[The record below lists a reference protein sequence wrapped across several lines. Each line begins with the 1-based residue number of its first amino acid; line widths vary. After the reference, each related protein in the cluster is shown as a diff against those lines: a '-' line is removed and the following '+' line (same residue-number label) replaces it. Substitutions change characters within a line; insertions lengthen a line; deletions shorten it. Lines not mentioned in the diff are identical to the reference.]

1 MAALGPRLVIA
12 GTASGVGKTTVCTGI
27 LAALARRG
35 LKAAGAKIGP
45 DFIDPGYHAAAC
57 GRPPRNLDAWMC
69 GLERMPSLAARAADG
84 QDLLV
89 MEGVMGL
96 FDGAA
101 DGTASSSADVARVLR
116 APVILV
122 VDASAMAASAGA
134 IVHGFASFD
143 PSVTVSGIV
152 FNRVGSDGHET
163 MLKEAVAGL
172 GIPVVGALRRDDRFS
187 WRDRHL
193 GLVPVSEDPLGVRS
207 SLDRLASAIEA
218 CVDLDAV
225 VAVARS
231 AEPLEAS
238 PLEAPKEIGPS
249 RIAVAGGPA
258 FSFTYTDTVETLRA
272 AGAEVVSFDPLVDE
286 ALPYSNP
293 SLQAGRPAAH
303 AASHDGGEPDGGELD
318 GLFIGGGFP
327 EIYAPALSANRRLL
341 DGIRREVAGGL
352 VTWAECGG
360 LLVLCESLDGHPLA
374 GVLAAQ
380 AEMTST
386 LTLGYR
392 TAVTTTQS
400 PLGPD
405 GTVLRG
411 HEFHYSRVTPA
422 GSALAMRA
430 RFGEGHDGYATENL
444 IATYLHYHPGASTAP
459 LESFAA
465 KAALRRASRR
475 AGLG

>member
-1 MAALGPRLVIA
+1 MTTLGPRLVIA
-12 GTASGVGKTTVCTGI
+12 GTSSGVGKTTVCTGI

-35 LKAAGAKIGP
+35 LKTAGAKIGP

-69 GLERMPSLAARAADG
+69 GLDRMPSLAARAAEG

-89 MEGVMGL
+89 AEGVMGL

-134 IVHGFASFD
+134 VVHGFATFD
-143 PSVTVSGIV
+143 RSIAVSGIV

-172 GIPVVGALRRDDRFS
+172 GIPVVGALRRDERFS

-207 SLDRLASAIEA
+207 SLDRLASAIETY
-218 CVDLDAV
+218 VDLDAV
-225 VAVARS
+225 VAMARR
-231 AEPLEAS
+231 AEPLEAG
-238 PLEAPKEIGPS
+238 PLEIPKRIGPS
-249 RIAVAGGPA
+249 RIAVAAGPA

-286 ALPYSNP
+286 TLPYSKP
-293 SLQAGRPAAH
+293 SLAKRQSSSHPAGC
-303 AASHDGGEPDGGELD
+303 DDGELD
-318 GLFIGGGFP
+318 GLLIGGGFP
-327 EIYAPALSANRRLL
+327 EVYAPALSANRQLL
-341 DGIRREVAGGL
+341 DGIKREIAAGL

-374 GVLAAQ
+374 GVLPAH
-380 AEMTST
+380 AEMTNT

-392 TAVTTTQS
+392 SAVSTTLS
-400 PLGPD
+400 PLGPE

-411 HEFHYSRVTPA
+411 HEFHYSRVSPA

-430 RFGEGHDGYATENL
+430 RFGEGHDGYATETL
-444 IATYLHYHPGASTAP
+444 IATYLHHHPGGNTAP
-459 LESFAA
+459 LESFATR
-465 KAALRRASRR
+465 AAIRRASRR
-475 AGLG
+475 AGFR

>member
-1 MAALGPRLVIA
+1 VAVVGPRLVIA
-12 GTASGVGKTTVCTGI
+12 GTASGVGKTTVCTGV

-69 GLERMPSLAARAADG
+69 GLDRMPSLAARAAEG

-89 MEGVMGL
+89 AEGVMGL

-101 DGTASSSADVARVLR
+101 DGTASSTADVARVLR

-134 IVHGFASFD
+134 VVHGFASFD
-143 PSVTVSGIV
+143 PSINVAGVV

-172 GIPVVGALRRDDRFS
+172 GIPVLGALRRDERFS

-218 CVDLDAV
+218 YVDLDAV
-225 VAVARS
+225 VAVARK
-231 AEPLEAS
+231 AEPLD
-238 PLEAPKEIGPS
+238 APPVETPNNVGPS
-249 RIAVAGGPA
+249 RIAVAAGPA
-258 FSFTYTDTVETLRA
+258 FSFTYTDTVETLQS
-272 AGAEVVSFDPLVDE
+272 AGAEIVTFDPLVDE
-286 ALPYSNP
+286 TLPYSKPTLTHRRSP
-293 SLQAGRPAAH
+293 SDPP
-303 AASHDGGEPDGGELD
+303 GGGGGELD

-327 EIYAPALSANRRLL
+327 ELYAASLSANRRLL
-341 DGIRREVAGGL
+341 EGIKAEIAGGL

-374 GVLAAQ
+374 GVLAAR
-380 AEMTST
+380 AEMTNA

-392 TAVTTTQS
+392 TAVTTVQS
-400 PLGPD
+400 PLGPP
-405 GTVLRG
+405 GTALRG
-411 HEFHYSRVTPA
+411 HEFHYSRVSPS

-430 RFGEGHDGYATENL
+430 RFGEGHDGYATATL
-444 IATYLHYHPGASTAP
+444 IATYLHYHPGGSAAP
-459 LESFAA
+459 LEHFAT
-465 KAALRRASRR
+465 KAALRRAARR
-475 AGLG
+475 ASLG

>member
-1 MAALGPRLVIA
+1 MA

-35 LKAAGAKIGP
+35 VKAAGAKIGP

-69 GLERMPSLAARAADG
+69 GLDRMPALAARAADG

-89 MEGVMGL
+89 AEGVMGL

-101 DGTASSSADVARVLR
+101 DGAASSTADVARVLQ

-122 VDASAMAASAGA
+122 VDVSAMAASVGA
-134 IVHGFASFD
+134 LVHGFASFD
-143 PSVTVSGIV
+143 RSLAVSGIV

-172 GIPVVGALRRDDRFS
+172 GIPVLGALRRDERFA

-193 GLVPVSEDPLGVRS
+193 GLVPVAEDPIGIRS
-207 SLDRLASAIEA
+207 SLDRLASAIETY
-218 CVDLDAV
+218 VDLDAV

-231 AEPLEAS
+231 AEALHAQLGP
-238 PLEAPKEIGPS
+238 APRRIGPS
-249 RIAVAGGPA
+249 RVAVAAGPA
-258 FSFTYTDTVETLRA
+258 FSFTYTDTVEALRD
-272 AGAEVVSFDPLVDE
+272 AGAEVVTFDPLVDE
-286 ALPYSNP
+286 ALPYSELSLTAERWP
-293 SLQAGRPAAH
+293 SDPSRP
-303 AASHDGGEPDGGELD
+303 EGGELD
-318 GLFIGGGFP
+318 GLLIGGGFP
-327 EIYAPALSANRRLL
+327 EVYAEALSANRRLL
-341 DGIRREVAGGL
+341 DGIKREVAGGL

-374 GVLAAQ
+374 GVVPAR
-380 AEMTST
+380 AEMTRT

-392 TAVTTTQS
+392 SAVTTTRS
-400 PLGPD
+400 PLGPE
-405 GTVLRG
+405 GTVLKG
-411 HEFHYSRVTPA
+411 HEFHYSRVSPA

-430 RFGEGHDGYATENL
+430 RFGEGHDGYATENM
-444 IATYLHYHPGASTAP
+444 IATYLHYHPGGNAAP
-459 LESFAA
+459 LESFATR
-465 KAALRRASRR
+465 AALRRASRR
-475 AGLG
+475 AVTG

>member
-1 MAALGPRLVIA
+1 MTLLGPRLVVA

-27 LAALARRG
+27 LAALTRRG
-35 LKAAGAKIGP
+35 VKAAGAKIGP

-69 GLERMPSLAARAADG
+69 GLDRMPSLAARAGEG

-89 MEGVMGL
+89 AEGVMGL

-101 DGTASSSADVARVLR
+101 DRSASSTADVARVLR

-122 VDASAMAASAGA
+122 VDASAMAASVGA
-134 IVHGFASFD
+134 VVHGFASFD
-143 PSVTVSGIV
+143 RSVAVSAIV

-163 MLKEAVAGL
+163 MLKEAVAEL
-172 GIPVVGALRRDDRFS
+172 GIPVVGALRRDERFA

-193 GLVPVSEDPLGVRS
+193 GLMPVSEDPVGVRS

-218 CVDLDAV
+218 YVDLDAV

-231 AEPLEAS
+231 AEALEAQVA
-238 PLEAPKEIGPS
+238 EAPKRIGPS
-249 RIAVAGGPA
+249 RIAVAAGPA

-272 AGAEVVSFDPLVDE
+272 AGAEVVTFDPLVDE
-286 ALPYSNP
+286 TLPYSKP
-293 SLQAGRPAAH
+293 SLPPRRSP
-303 AASHDGGEPDGGELD
+303 SDPSSTEGGELD
-318 GLFIGGGFP
+318 GLLIGGGFP
-327 EIYAPALSANRRLL
+327 ELYAEALSANRRLL

-374 GVLAAQ
+374 GVVPAH
-380 AEMTST
+380 AEMTKT

-392 TAVTTTQS
+392 TAVTTTRS
-400 PLGPD
+400 PLGPE

-411 HEFHYSRVTPA
+411 HEFHYSRVSPP

-444 IATYLHYHPGASTAP
+444 IATYLHYHPGGNTAP
-459 LESFAA
+459 LESFATRT
-465 KAALRRASRR
+465 ALRRVSRR